1 MRGELFCLIKINF
14 RIFRLAE
21 LGRACTECAQ
31 NFQKHTKTYELRK
44 TKTP

>member
-1 MRGELFCLIKINF
+1 M
-14 RIFRLAE
+14 IFAFLNLE
-21 LGRACTECAQ
+21 KLDECAQ